1 MVSDNLLSKIT
12 YHCCHWGI
20 IHVFCHFKCCRK
32 VTFWKSNRVWTI
44 VYDSTIFCVWLIYSL
59 VHLVCK
65 IGRGSLFLDSSRCWP
80 LPNLI
85 SNHLDQLRH
94 SQYQL
99 HKLHSSFLKTFYF
112 VRFMILWVD
121 QVYIDKIL
129 HILDLPPL
137 LEILYD
143 YLLRLMFRMNWL
155 NDVIS
160 CIFRLSWPNWGTS
173 SNDFLVTF
181 RLNKKNFEFWRPS
194 MNVVIF
200 TRYGMENINQG

>member
-1 MVSDNLLSKIT
+1 MAYGQYSK
-12 YHCCHWGI
+12 
-20 IHVFCHFKCCRK
+20 
-32 VTFWKSNRVWTI
+32 
-44 VYDSTIFCVWLIYSL
+44 IFCVWLIYSL

-112 VRFMILWVD
+112 VRFMISWVD

-181 RLNKKNFEFWRPS
+181 RLNKKKLRILKAIDECRNFHTLRNGKYQPRIIFHPRKLFVKAWR
-194 MNVVIF
+194 F
-200 TRYGMENINQG
+200 TLNLSSG